1 MDKLVELLLY
11 TFQFIEGIRETA
23 IQTDAKELERLEAI
37 VDVIDN
43 FESMGE
49 TEEGKFDL
57 NSVFQKLV
65 DYNEKKGQSQANQEV
80 RVQSPSFENDVRLI
94 FKGDNPE
101 YNELKENF
109 DQACQVIQEREN

>member
-23 IQTDAKELERLEAI
+23 ISTEAEELKRLEAI

-49 TEEGKFDL
+49 VEEGKFDL
-57 NSVFQKLV
+57 NS
-65 DYNEKKGQSQANQEV
+65 
-80 RVQSPSFENDVRLI
+80 I
-94 FKGDNPE
+94 F
-101 YNELKENF
+101 
-109 DQACQVIQEREN
+109 

>member
-57 NSVFQKLV
+57 NSIFQKLV
-65 DYNEKKGQSQANQEV
+65 DYNEKKGQSKTNQEV
-80 RVQSPSFENDVRLI
+80 RILLFDLGWMQLVATEFES
-94 FKGDNPE
+94 
-101 YNELKENF
+101 
-109 DQACQVIQEREN
+109 